1 PGTFEYNDS
10 CKNIYLFCDSTTRTC
25 NYKGCSNSDYIK
37 KWDITLRPIPTRCDN
52 TSYCPDDNSQCT
64 PRVSV
69 GSHCELQRDDEC
81 IGTNTIC
88 LNSTCFTKGAPLGG
102 NCASD
107 TTLYTSEDADEKLVQ
122 QTIVRDNCTE
132 GTYCLES
139 TCVISK
145 DLNSVC
151 SQDRECLSGTCSN
164 EGFCIQ
170 GPDVFRVIKAWLWG
184 ILGACIVI
192 FILLVL
198 GLLWILHRYQSRQ
211 EHAKIDKF
219 FGDNDDFTKY
229 AMLDEDDSSMV
240 YLKTPD
246 YLQSQ
251 ALSTS
256 HKNPS
261 SSNLHRMQ

>member
-1 PGTFEYNDS
+1 MYYSILLFITIIHALELGQTCDPTPHYKPGTFEYNDS

-69 GSHCELQRDDEC
+69 GSHCELVY
-81 IGTNTIC
+81 NT
-88 LNSTCFTKGAPLGG
+88 F
-102 NCASD
+102 
-107 TTLYTSEDADEKLVQ
+107 Q